1 MIDFLRYRYICLGFS
16 VLLFVVGIATFAY
29 RVNKGQTGFNY
40 HVDFVGGTE
49 LNIKFEKPIKIDE
62 FRSLS
67 KEAGWE
73 DLTIQSIGHLDPQGG
88 YREFIV
94 RLADTT
100 EGLESDFKESIAQV
114 MPSNTLT
121 ITGIARVGAE
131 VGRDIQWNSFVAVL
145 LSLLLILLYVSIRY
159 EYRFA
164 IGAVVALAHDLL
176 AVLVIFLLLGEQIS
190 VNVLAAIL
198 AILGY
203 SINDTIVIFSRI
215 NENMK
220 KLKGVSEEY
229 IVNLSINQTLRRTLF
244 TSITTLLTVLAILF
258 LGGEALYGFA
268 LAMAIGI
275 VFGTYSSIY
284 IASPV
289 MLAFSGKKDLRK

>member
-1 MIDFLRYRYICLGFS
+1 MIDFLKYKYVCLSFS
-16 VLLFVVGIATFAY
+16 ILLLLSGLGTYVY
-29 RVNKGQTGFNY
+29 RVNKGLPGFNY
-40 HVDFVGGTE
+40 HIDFVGGTE
-49 LNIKFEKPIKIDE
+49 LHVKFNDPIKIDGLRE
-62 FRSLS
+62 IT
-67 KEAGWE
+67 KQAGWN
-73 DLTIQSIGHLDPQGG
+73 DLTIQSIGNAEANNA
-88 YREFIV
+88 YKEFIV
-94 RLADTT
+94 RLAQTN
-100 EGLESDFKESIAQV
+100 EGLEEEFKESISKV
-114 MPSNTLT
+114 VPDNNLM
-121 ITGIARVGAE
+121 IVGIARVGSE
-131 VGRDIQWNSFVAVL
+131 VGKDIQWNSFIAVA
-145 LSLLLILLYVSIRY
+145 LSLLLILLYVAVRS

-164 IGAVVALAHDLL
+164 VGAVIALMHDLF
-176 AVLVIFLLLGEQIS
+176 AVLVLFLIFGEQIS

-198 AILGY
+198 AVLGY

-215 NENMK
+215 IENMK
-220 KLKGVSEEY
+220 KLRGSSEEY

-289 MLAFSGKKDLRK
+289 MLAFSGKKHLK